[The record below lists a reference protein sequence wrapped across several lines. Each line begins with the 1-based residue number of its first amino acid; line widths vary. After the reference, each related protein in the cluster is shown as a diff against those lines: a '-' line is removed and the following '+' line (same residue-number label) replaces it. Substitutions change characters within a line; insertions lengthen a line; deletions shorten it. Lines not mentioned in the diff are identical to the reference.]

1 MAHQVEPMDI
11 DSDFDNKENSLHH
24 NNVLPFTE
32 KGYEELDVSELNM
45 KLRYSVTPASSPMSK
60 SYTANCLDN
69 RSLDSGDDTLNVTI
83 NENCNLTR
91 SLNSNLTKNDSVVK
105 SNKTLPLQT
114 ISTEQCVDSN
124 RNTSVLRPLDTT
136 ITQDNAN
143 VTVTVNVPSDMD
155 DHLLSSSSSAV
166 QTPEATTPT
175 KEIPKSDG
183 GSPIMRG
190 LKSVLNMFRSS
201 QSPIPSADSDDVV
214 KPDILSPLE
223 SSVAI
228 EEAKTKAMLV
238 STPISAH
245 RKKETSPTKRNS
257 PTKEPIVFNED
268 LEKELQWKDET
279 TIIFS
284 QERIPIHKLFFPL
297 GQAGAQKPTSSQ
309 EVATPQ
315 KTQDLDSTVE
325 YMDISYNDSIRD
337 RTMTDIQELANKTDG
352 TVGTESDGEFVDCE
366 TTFTKNESLLE
377 DNNKTPVN
385 KTQDLTIDVENIS
398 ENTSSRLKQIVLNTT
413 QDILDATLS
422 ITPEDLL
429 PESFIKKPEL
439 SEQVT
444 QSTDT
449 ITDVPNE
456 THLDKSNEI
465 NDTKI
470 LNDTLHNL
478 STTEENIPNVNETID
493 ILNQT
498 EDSQDPNSTKTFDI
512 EPNLDH
518 TLDIIKPTECTDDP
532 NLSKILENVFPET
545 IIELKQEEPL
555 NEPVKDHAL
564 TSEENE
570 RLAEVEKNLNQV
582 TELNKTDTVSP
593 QDNNITITT
602 DSGSEM
608 LNEVDKTSQIPDNE
622 KELVPVKEAS
632 MTELA
637 AEVPLPDEDDLEK
650 ELISDSPN
658 EEINS
663 LPLDLVDDIIVQ
675 TEKPVTTQNVE
686 VVNTNQEV
694 LTELERNENI
704 CDKVSE
710 TPLTSDKLD
719 SINQDA
725 APFVPLAHEVV
736 PEVVEALN
744 VDNYQ
749 VTDKDIVD
757 PVDLLPESVTNETV
771 GTEAEKIVDQVH
783 NDVEIKSD
791 SVIET
796 LNATVQFN
804 TEEREKQGHVSTV
817 DSVIELKPLPDIINQ
832 TALLNVENILS
843 EAIPEPVIQELSTV
857 LPENYENVVKEEVIS
872 EATMT
877 KDIPELL
884 TQAQV
889 SEVEKPDHD
898 TVQKAVI
905 DIGEINKSIV
915 SAPTQTNVIQ
925 ETPVATNVDA
935 SSDLGNLDVVT
946 AESHKLGHEVP
957 PVEKVD
963 TPISENIESNADDD
977 EIILSENNSPFVSV
991 IAENIPEQMKPTD
1004 NVDNPNVDDSE
1015 QVATT
1020 DRVVLTPP
1028 ASPPIASKG
1037 YNFNFDEIDDPFAT
1051 KTKIRMSP
1059 SFETPNKTVELAST
1073 KSADKITPKKEIN
1086 NRRKSQPE
1094 RKRPSAS
1101 KRKFNS
1107 TFSGAVDGQTA
1118 ETIETSGDGDFKL
1131 ESQPNVA
1138 LEPNNIMIKEDKIL
1152 EEMKN
1157 VQENTLDVT
1166 EEVLKQEQEINVVV
1180 ETPSRVP
1187 SDDLKITSSSEQS
1200 TYFSAGT
1207 SSSESIPSRNV
1218 FNLPEIDDMNFN
1230 PFATKSKMR
1239 QSPPPSLDATIEN
1252 PFATKSKIKST
1263 PESSMILP
1271 DNEVVN
1277 DEENAIAGLI
1287 NDKIDFELMEKDASG
1302 NLSNVTSSSK
1312 ATDDR
1317 NGTVREVNTDND
1329 DTVEGPFLEADD
1341 LNPDDKMSDFD
1352 GENIDMMQFNELPTQ
1367 GNDDNGEL
1375 FIDAEAFE
1383 FLLNQNKSNTVVDSG
1398 KESLFLK
1405 FDPLFAKRMSSI
1417 TSDGLVASLNKIQKR
1432 QSTPTKAA
1440 MPVKEEKSPIPGPSN
1455 LNVTQ
1460 DMDVSEEFNDDLNV
1474 TVSKPMMV
1482 VPPAVNPVTPR
1493 NKSLTPNR
1501 SNRRSI
1507 TFTSP
1512 AMAVID
1518 RLLSLSGNTSLM
1530 HDTSVTQPT
1539 REQNEADLAL
1549 TQLRELLAEKEIHVY
1564 SLRSESKELKDRLSS
1579 LESHLKSLEE
1589 ESQDRLK
1596 KINDLNTRLAEK
1608 TKINKGMAAVVEEY
1622 ERTIASLISETAQD
1636 KKRHAEERIK
1646 LINER
1651 DEQTAH
1657 LASMEVSFSDLHSKY
1672 EKSKQVILNCKA
1684 NEDTY
1689 KKSIK
1694 AFEENLT
1701 KMQNNYELLKQHA
1714 TSKLNHANQELEKM
1728 NRAHEAEVL
1737 KLNAMIK
1744 RKDLH
1749 ITSLEES
1756 LAQKTKANEELTAIC
1771 DELINKVG

>member
-69 RSLDSGDDTLNVTI
+69 RSIESGDDTLNVTI
-83 NENCNLTR
+83 NENSNLTR

-105 SNKTLPLQT
+105 CSKTLPLQT
-114 ISTEQCVDSN
+114 ICTEQFVDSN

-136 ITQDNAN
+136 ITQDNDN
-143 VTVTVNVPSDMD
+143 VTVTVSGPSDID

-175 KEIPKSDG
+175 KEIPKNDG

-201 QSPIPSADSDDVV
+201 QSPIPPADSDDVV
-214 KPDILSPLE
+214 KPDILSPVE
-223 SSVAI
+223 ASVAS
-228 EEAKTKAMLV
+228 EEAKAKPMLV

-245 RKKETSPTKRNS
+245 RKKEASPTKRNS

-297 GQAGAQKPTSSQ
+297 GQPETQKPTSSQ
-309 EVATPQ
+309 EVPTPQ
-315 KTQDLDSTVE
+315 KTQDLNSTVE

-352 TVGTESDGEFVDCE
+352 TIGVESDGEFVDCE
-366 TTFTKNESLLE
+366 TTFTKNDSLLE
-377 DNNKTPVN
+377 DNDKTPVN
-385 KTQDLTIDVENIS
+385 KTQDLTEDIENIS
-398 ENTSSRLKQIVLNTT
+398 ENTSSRLKQVVLNTT

-429 PESFIKKPEL
+429 PVCLVKSQQLPERV
-439 SEQVT
+439 S
-444 QSTDT
+444 QSTNTTSD
-449 ITDVPNE
+449 IPNE
-456 THLDKSNEI
+456 SKLEESIEM

-470 LNDTLHNL
+470 LEDTLHNI
-478 STTEENIPNVNETID
+478 STFEEEIPNINDTMAL
-493 ILNQT
+493 LNQT
-498 EDSQDPNSTKTFDI
+498 EDVQDPNLTKTFDI
-512 EPNLDH
+512 KPNLDQ
-518 TLDIIKPTECTDDP
+518 TVDIIKPAECTEDP
-532 NLSKILENVFPET
+532 NLTKVLENVTAE
-545 IIELKQEEPL
+545 ISSIVKQEDPINETMKDNKIIAEEFERQPL
-555 NEPVKDHAL
+555 DVKKNSSHVTNLNTISTQDTEIL
-564 TSEENE
+564 TS
-570 RLAEVEKNLNQV
+570 
-582 TELNKTDTVSP
+582 
-593 QDNNITITT
+593 NITITT
-602 DSGSEM
+602 DSSPEIF
-608 LNEVDKTSQIPDNE
+608 NEVDKLSQTLDVEE
-622 KELVPVKEAS
+622 KSVPVKEAS

-650 ELISDSPN
+650 EPIPDIAN
-658 EEINS
+658 EAPNS
-663 LPLDLVDDIIVQ
+663 LPLDLVDDIKVQ
-675 TEKPVTTQNVE
+675 MEKLEATENVLEDVATQVE
-686 VVNTNQEV
+686 E
-694 LTELERNENI
+694 NENI
-704 CDKVSE
+704 DDKISDTTLISCDVDNLKE
-710 TPLTSDKLD
+710 
-719 SINQDA
+719 DA
-725 APFVPLAHEVV
+725 AQFESLVHEAV
-736 PEVVEALN
+736 PEVVEAIN
-744 VDNYQ
+744 VESKQ
-749 VTDKDIVD
+749 VNRVD
-757 PVDLLPESVTNETV
+757 PVDLLPEPVTDNTIS
-771 GTEAEKIVDQVH
+771 TEAEKIVDQVH
-783 NDVEIKSD
+783 NDVEMNTD
-791 SVIET
+791 TVTEP
-796 LNATVQFN
+796 LNTTVEFT
-804 TEEREKQGHVSTV
+804 TEGKQGNNTMNIHQ
-817 DSVIELKPLPDIINQ
+817 SVIELKPLPDIINQ
-832 TALLNVENILS
+832 MPNVENLVM
-843 EAIPEPVIQELSTV
+843 ETIPEPVILEQPTV
-857 LPENYENVVKEEVIS
+857 LPENNKNVVKEEIVS
-872 EATMT
+872 EATMN
-877 KDIPELL
+877 DGQELL
-884 TQAQV
+884 TQ
-889 SEVEKPDHD
+889 
-898 TVQKAVI
+898 
-905 DIGEINKSIV
+905 
-915 SAPTQTNVIQ
+915 TNVSKVEEPDNVIGLEMEVVVDEVNKVSVTDSV
-925 ETPVATNVDA
+925 ETSIIGDTHTA
-935 SSDLGNLDVVT
+935 SNIDSSADHKNLDVIS
-946 AESHKLGHEVP
+946 AEPLKLGDQVQ

-963 TPISENIESNADDD
+963 APVSENTETKTEDD

-991 IAENIPEQMKPTD
+991 IAENIPEEVKAEET
-1004 NVDNPNVDDSE
+1004 VDVSNINE
-1015 QVATT
+1015 QLATT
-1020 DRVVLTPP
+1020 TRVVFTPP

-1059 SFETPNKTVELAST
+1059 SFETPVKTVEPAST
-1073 KSADKITPKKEIN
+1073 KSADKIIPKKEIN
-1086 NRRKSQPE
+1086 NSRKSQPE
-1094 RKRPSAS
+1094 RKRPATP
-1101 KRKFNS
+1101 KKKFNS
-1107 TFSGAVDGQTA
+1107 TFSGAVNDNTA
-1118 ETIETSGDGDFKL
+1118 EKIETSGDGDFKL
-1131 ESQPNVA
+1131 ESPSDVG
-1138 LEPNNIMIKEDKIL
+1138 LEPNNVMIEEDKIT
-1152 EEMKN
+1152 EEIRTIH
-1157 VQENTLDVT
+1157 ENPLNVT
-1166 EEVLKQEQEINVVV
+1166 EEVLNQEQEINVVA
-1180 ETPSRVP
+1180 ETSSSVQT
-1187 SDDLKITSSSEQS
+1187 DDLKITSSSELS

-1207 SSSESIPSRNV
+1207 SSSESFPSRNV
-1218 FNLPEIDDMNFN
+1218 FNIPEIDDMNFN

-1239 QSPPPSLDATIEN
+1239 QSPPLSFDVNVEN
-1252 PFATKSKIKST
+1252 PFATKSKIKNT
-1263 PESSMILP
+1263 PESSMILL
-1271 DNEVVN
+1271 DNEIVK
-1277 DEENAIAGLI
+1277 EEDNVITEFPT
-1287 NDKIDFELMEKDASG
+1287 DKIDIELMEKDASG
-1302 NLSNVTSSSK
+1302 NLSNVTVSSK
-1312 ATDDR
+1312 ATDDK
-1317 NGTVREVNTDND
+1317 NGTVREVNTDDD
-1329 DTVEGPFLEADD
+1329 DTVEGPFLEAEADD
-1341 LNPDDKMSDFD
+1341 LNTDDKMSDFD
-1352 GENIDMMQFNELPTQ
+1352 GENIDMMHFNELPTQ
-1367 GNDDNGEL
+1367 GNDENVDNGEL

-1440 MPVKEEKSPIPGPSN
+1440 MPVKEERSPIPGPSN
-1455 LNVTQ
+1455 LNITQ

-1530 HDTSVTQPT
+1530 HDTSVTQHT

-1596 KINDLNTRLAEK
+1596 KINDLNARLAEK

-1728 NRAHEAEVL
+1728 NKAHEAEVL

-1744 RKDLH
+1744 RKELH

>member
-143 VTVTVNVPSDMD
+143 VTVTVNMPSDMD

-175 KEIPKSDG
+175 KEIPKNDG

-201 QSPIPSADSDDVV
+201 QSLIPSADSDDVV

-297 GQAGAQKPTSSQ
+297 GQAGTQKPTSSQ

-429 PESFIKKPEL
+429 PESLIKKPEL

-449 ITDVPNE
+449 ITDVPDE
-456 THLDKSNEI
+456 THLDKSIEM

-470 LNDTLHNL
+470 LNDTLHNV

-512 EPNLDH
+512 EPNLNH

-532 NLSKILENVFPET
+532 NLFKILENVLPET

-582 TELNKTDTVSP
+582 TELNKTDTKYP
-593 QDNNITITT
+593 YPMKMI
-602 DSGSEM
+602 
-608 LNEVDKTSQIPDNE
+608 
-622 KELVPVKEAS
+622 
-632 MTELA
+632 
-637 AEVPLPDEDDLEK
+637 LEK

-694 LTELERNENI
+694 VTELERNENI

-796 LNATVQFN
+796 LNATVQFI
-804 TEEREKQGHVSTV
+804 TEEREEQGHVSTV

-898 TVQKAVI
+898 TQKAVI
-905 DIGEINKSIV
+905 DIDEINKSSV
-915 SAPTQTNVIQ
+915 CAPTQTNVIQ
-925 ETPVATNVDA
+925 ETPAATNVDA
-935 SSDLGNLDVVT
+935 SSDLGNFDVVT

-963 TPISENIESNADDD
+963 IPISENIESNADDD

-1059 SFETPNKTVELAST
+1059 SFETPNKTVEPAST

-1131 ESQPNVA
+1131 ESPPNVA

-1152 EEMKN
+1152 EEIKKVQENTLDVTEEVLKQEQEINVVVETPSRVPN
-1157 VQENTLDVT
+1157 VQENTLDVK

-1341 LNPDDKMSDFD
+1341 LNTDDKMSDFD

-1432 QSTPTKAA
+1432 QSTPTKTA

-1672 EKSKQVILNCKA
+1672 EKSKQ
-1684 NEDTY
+1684 
-1689 KKSIK
+1689 
-1694 AFEENLT
+1694 
-1701 KMQNNYELLKQHA
+1701 HA

>member
-69 RSLDSGDDTLNVTI
+69 RSIESGDDTLNVTI
-83 NENCNLTR
+83 NENSNLTR

-105 SNKTLPLQT
+105 CSKTLPLQT
-114 ISTEQCVDSN
+114 ISTEQFVDSN
-124 RNTSVLRPLDTT
+124 RNTSVLRPLDSTV
-136 ITQDNAN
+136 TQDNAN
-143 VTVTVNVPSDMD
+143 VTVTVSGPSDID

-175 KEIPKSDG
+175 KEIPKNDG

-201 QSPIPSADSDDVV
+201 QSPIPPADSDDVV
-214 KPDILSPLE
+214 KPDILSPVE
-223 SSVAI
+223 ASVTS
-228 EEAKTKAMLV
+228 EEAKANAMLV

-245 RKKETSPTKRNS
+245 RKKEASPTKRSS

-297 GQAGAQKPTSSQ
+297 GQPETQKPTSSQ
-309 EVATPQ
+309 EVPTPQ

-352 TVGTESDGEFVDCE
+352 TIGVESDGEFVDCE
-366 TTFTKNESLLE
+366 TTFTKSDSILE
-377 DNNKTPVN
+377 DNDKTPVN
-385 KTQDLTIDVENIS
+385 KTQDLAEDIENIS
-398 ENTSSRLKQIVLNTT
+398 ENTSSRLKQVVLNTT

-429 PESFIKKPEL
+429 PECLVKSQQLPERV
-439 SEQVT
+439 S
-444 QSTDT
+444 QSTNAT
-449 ITDVPNE
+449 SNFPNE
-456 THLDKSNEI
+456 PKLEESIEM

-470 LNDTLHNL
+470 LEDTLHNI
-478 STTEENIPNVNETID
+478 STFEEENPNINDTMAL
-493 ILNQT
+493 LNQT
-498 EDSQDPNSTKTFDI
+498 VDVQDPNLTKTFDI
-512 EPNLDH
+512 KPNLDQ
-518 TLDIIKPTECTDDP
+518 TVDIIKPAECTEDP
-532 NLSKILENVFPET
+532 NLTKVLENVTVET
-545 IIELKQEEPL
+545 LSIVKQEHPL
-555 NEPVKDHAL
+555 NETLKDKKMIAEEAEEFERPPVDV
-564 TSEENE
+564 ENNSSH
-570 RLAEVEKNLNQV
+570 VTDLN
-582 TELNKTDTVSP
+582 TTDTMSP
-593 QDNNITITT
+593 QDTEIHTSNITIIT
-602 DSGSEM
+602 DSSPEIF
-608 LNEVDKTSQIPDNE
+608 NEVDKLSQTFEVEE
-622 KELVPVKEAS
+622 KSVPVKEAS
-632 MTELA
+632 MTEFA

-650 ELISDSPN
+650 EPIPDIAN
-658 EEINS
+658 EAPNS
-663 LPLDLVDDIIVQ
+663 LPLDLVDDIKVQ
-675 TEKPVTTQNVE
+675 MEKLEATENVIEDVATQVE
-686 VVNTNQEV
+686 E
-694 LTELERNENI
+694 NENI
-704 CDKVSE
+704 DDKISDA
-710 TPLTSDKLD
+710 TLTSCDVDNLKE
-719 SINQDA
+719 DA
-725 APFVPLAHEVV
+725 ALFESLVHEAV
-736 PEVVEALN
+736 PEVVEAIN
-744 VDNYQ
+744 VESKQ
-749 VTDKDIVD
+749 VNKVD
-757 PVDLLPESVTNETV
+757 PVDLLPEPVTDNTIS
-771 GTEAEKIVDQVH
+771 TEAEKIVDQVH
-783 NDVEIKSD
+783 NDVEMNTD
-791 SVIET
+791 TVTEP
-796 LNATVQFN
+796 LNTTVEFAT
-804 TEEREKQGHVSTV
+804 EEKQGNTSMNINQ
-817 DSVIELKPLPDIINQ
+817 SVIELKPLPDIINQ
-832 TALLNVENILS
+832 MPNVENLVM
-843 EAIPEPVIQELSTV
+843 ETIPEPVILEQPTV
-857 LPENYENVVKEEVIS
+857 LPENNVNVFKEEVVS
-872 EATMT
+872 N
-877 KDIPELL
+877 DGPELL
-884 TQAQV
+884 TKTDV
-889 SEVEKPDHD
+889 SDVEEPDNVLEPEMVVVVDEVNKVSVTDSIETTIIEDTHTASNIDSSADH
-898 TVQKAVI
+898 
-905 DIGEINKSIV
+905 N
-915 SAPTQTNVIQ
+915 
-925 ETPVATNVDA
+925 
-935 SSDLGNLDVVT
+935 NLDVIT
-946 AESHKLGHEVP
+946 AEPLKLGDQVQ

-963 TPISENIESNADDD
+963 APISENTETKTEDD

-991 IAENIPEQMKPTD
+991 IAENIPEEIKAEET
-1004 NVDNPNVDDSE
+1004 VDVSNINE
-1015 QVATT
+1015 QLATT
-1020 DRVVLTPP
+1020 TRVVFTPP

-1059 SFETPNKTVELAST
+1059 SFETPVKTVEPAST
-1073 KSADKITPKKEIN
+1073 KSADKIIPKKEIN
-1086 NRRKSQPE
+1086 NSRKSQPE
-1094 RKRPSAS
+1094 RKRPATP
-1101 KRKFNS
+1101 KKKFNS
-1107 TFSGAVDGQTA
+1107 TFSGDVNDKTA
-1118 ETIETSGDGDFKL
+1118 EKIEISGDGDFKL
-1131 ESQPNVA
+1131 DSPPDVA
-1138 LEPNNIMIKEDKIL
+1138 LEPNNVMIEEDKIT
-1152 EEMKN
+1152 EEIRT
-1157 VQENTLDVT
+1157 VHENPLNVT
-1166 EEVLKQEQEINVVV
+1166 EEVNVVA
-1180 ETPSRVP
+1180 ETSSSVQT
-1187 SDDLKITSSSEQS
+1187 DDLKITSSSELS
-1200 TYFSAGT
+1200 TYFSADT
-1207 SSSESIPSRNV
+1207 SSSESFPSRNV
-1218 FNLPEIDDMNFN
+1218 FNIPEIDDMNFN

-1239 QSPPPSLDATIEN
+1239 QSPPLSFDGNVEN
-1252 PFATKSKIKST
+1252 PFATKSKIKNT
-1263 PESSMILP
+1263 PESSMILL
-1271 DNEVVN
+1271 DNEIVK
-1277 DEENAIAGLI
+1277 EENNVITEFPTE
-1287 NDKIDFELMEKDASG
+1287 KIDIELMEKDASG
-1302 NLSNVTSSSK
+1302 NLSNVTASSK
-1312 ATDDR
+1312 ATDDK
-1317 NGTVREVNTDND
+1317 NGTVREVNTDDD
-1329 DTVEGPFLEADD
+1329 DTVEGPFLEAEA
-1341 LNPDDKMSDFD
+1341 DDKMSDFD
-1352 GENIDMMQFNELPTQ
+1352 GENIDMMHFNELPTQ
-1367 GNDDNGEL
+1367 GNEENVDNGEL

-1440 MPVKEEKSPIPGPSN
+1440 MPVKEERSPIAGPSN
-1455 LNVTQ
+1455 LNITQ

-1530 HDTSVTQPT
+1530 HDTSVTQHT

-1596 KINDLNTRLAEK
+1596 KINDLNARLAEK

-1728 NRAHEAEVL
+1728 NKAHEAEVL

-1744 RKDLH
+1744 RKELH